1 MKKTIL
7 SVLFLCT
14 IVIVNAQLWHTDFIE
29 AKKLA
34 NKENRNIILVFEGS
48 DWCAPCIKLER
59 EIWESEEFKDYAKTH
74 FILLKADFPKRKKN
88 KLSEQQ
94 QKENEK
100 LAEKYNQQGFFPFV
114 VVLDKTGKVLGT
126 TGYRKVE
133 PAEYIKLLSSF

>member
-34 NKENRNIILVFEGS
+34 TKENRNIILVFEGS

-74 FILLKADFPKRKKN
+74 FVLLKADFPRRKTN
-88 KLSEQQ
+88 RLSEQQ

-126 TGYRKVE
+126 TGYKKVE